1 MQRRILLAGAAAG
14 LALILAACSG
24 GSDPAASPGSD
35 PAAEGPNGFGDC
47 EFLGEADTISLDTL
61 VDGQLS
67 VVTVLPNPGWWNGT
81 TPENLT
87 DGFEMCMIADI
98 AQRAGLDKMTV
109 KVLSWDQY
117 ISGSFSEWDIAAVVT
132 SITEERKAV
141 FQFSEPY
148 YTSNRSV
155 TVQKDS
161 EWTEDNIRD
170 ARIGTIQA
178 STNAQWLLDELKPT
192 QDIALFSDGPEMFA
206 ALAAG
211 QVDAIVTDTE
221 TALTQSKPFAD
232 QLEILGQWKADDD
245 WGMTMP
251 LDSPNVEQVNKTV
264 ADMKS
269 DGTLAALSEKY
280 LAPLFGVD
288 PASITFLTAP

>member
-251 LDSPNVEQVNKTV
+251 LDSPNVEQVNKAV

>member
-1 MQRRILLAGAAAG
+1 MQRRIPLVALTALLALG
-14 LALILAACSG
+14 LAACST
-24 GSDPAASPGSD
+24 PGTTPD
-35 PAAEGPNGFGDC
+35 AGGPNGFGDC
-47 EFLGEADTISLDTL
+47 EFTGEAGSIELDPI

-87 DGFEMCMIADI
+87 DGFEMCMIAEI
-98 AQRAGLDKMTV
+98 AQRAGLESMTV

-117 ISGSFSEWDIAAVVT
+117 ISGSFTDWDLAAVVT

-141 FQFSEPY
+141 FSFSDPY

-155 TVQKDS
+155 TVAKDS
-161 EWTEDNIRD
+161 EFDETNIRD
-170 ARIGTIQA
+170 AKIGTIQS
-178 STNAQWLLDELKPT
+178 STNAAWLTDVLKPT
-192 QDIALFSDGPEMFA
+192 QDLALFSDGPEMFA

-232 QLEILGQWKADDD
+232 QLEIIGQWEADDD

-251 LDSPNVEQVNKTV
+251 LDSPNVDAVNEAV
-264 ADMKS
+264 AAMHE
-269 DGTLAALSEKY
+269 DGTLAALSEQY
-280 LAPLFGVD
+280 LAPLFGLD
-288 PASITFLTAP
+288 PGSIRFLDAP

>member
-1 MQRRILLAGAAAG
+1 VAFG
-14 LALILAACSG
+14 LAACAPA
-24 GSDPAASPGSD
+24 GSTDEAD
-35 PAAEGPNGFGDC
+35 GPNGFGDC
-47 EFLGEADTISLDTL
+47 ELTGEPGSITIDPT

-87 DGFEMCMIADI
+87 DGFEMCMLADI
-98 AQRAGLDKMTV
+98 AHRAGLESMSI

-117 ISGSFSEWDIAAVVT
+117 ISGSFTDYDLAAVVT

-141 FQFSEPY
+141 FTFSDPY

-161 EWTEDNIRD
+161 AFDETNIRD
-170 ARIGTIQA
+170 AKIGTIQS
-178 STNAQWLLDELKPT
+178 STNAAWLTDVLKPT
-192 QDIALFSDGPEMFA
+192 QELALFSDGPEMFA

-232 QLEILGQWKADDD
+232 QLEIIGQYKADDN
-245 WGMTMP
+245 WGMVMP
-251 LDSPNVEQVNKTV
+251 LDTPNVDAVNE
-264 ADMKS
+264 ALASMKD
-269 DGTLAALSEKY
+269 DGTIAALSDKY
-280 LAPLFGVD
+280 LAPLFGID
-288 PASITFLTAP
+288 PLSIRFLDAP

>member
-1 MQRRILLAGAAAG
+1 MQRRITALAALTAAA
-14 LALILAACSG
+14 LAFALVGCSETGDG
-24 GSDPAASPGSD
+24 GGGGTD
-35 PAAEGPNGFGDC
+35 GPNGFGDC
-47 EFLGEADTISLDTL
+47 ELPGEAGSIELDPI

-87 DGFEMCMIADI
+87 DGFEMCMLADI
-98 AQRAGLDKMTV
+98 AHRAGLEKMSI

-117 ISGSFSEWDIAAVVT
+117 ISGSFTDYDLGAVVT

-141 FQFSEPY
+141 FTFSDPY

-155 TVQKDS
+155 TVQKGS
-161 EWTEDNIRD
+161 EFDETNIRE
-170 ARIGTIQA
+170 AKIGTIQ
-178 STNAQWLLDELKPT
+178 STTNSKWLTDVLKPT
-192 QDIALFSDGPEMFA
+192 QDLALFSDGPEMFA

-221 TALTQSKPFAD
+221 TALTQSKPYAD

-245 WGMTMP
+245 WGMVMP
-251 LDSPNVEQVNKTV
+251 LDTPNVDAVNQAL
-264 ADMKS
+264 ADMKE

-280 LAPLFGVD
+280 LAPLFGID
-288 PASITFLTAP
+288 PASIRFLDAP

>member
-1 MQRRILLAGAAAG
+1 MQRRILLAGVAAG
-14 LALILAACSG
+14 LAVLLGACTAG
-24 GSDPAASPGSD
+24 GGEPGAD
-35 PAAEGPNGFGDC
+35 GPNGFGDC
-47 EFLGEADTISLDTL
+47 EFTGEANSIEIDPL

-87 DGFEMCMIADI
+87 DGFEMCMIAEI
-98 AQRAGLDKMTV
+98 AQRAGLEKMTI

-117 ISGSFSEWDIAAVVT
+117 ISGSFSDWDLAAVVT

-141 FQFSEPY
+141 FSFSDPY

-155 TVQKDS
+155 TVQKGS
-161 EWTEDNIRD
+161 EFDETNIRD
-170 ARIGTIQA
+170 AKIGTIQS
-178 STNAQWLLDELKPT
+178 STNAAWLTDVLQPT
-192 QDIALFSDGPEMFA
+192 QDLALFSDGPEMFA

-232 QLEILGQWKADDD
+232 QVEILGQWKADDD

-251 LDSPNVEQVNKTV
+251 LDSPNVDAVNEAV
-264 ADMKS
+264 AAMKE

-280 LAPLFGVD
+280 LAPLFGLD
-288 PASITFLTAP
+288 PASIRFLDAP

>member
-1 MQRRILLAGAAAG
+1 MQRRIPLVGVG
-14 LALILAACSG
+14 LALALGLVACT
-24 GSDPAASPGSD
+24 PAAPGGE
-35 PAAEGPNGFGDC
+35 AEGPSGFGDC
-47 EFLGEADTISLDTL
+47 ELTGEPGSITLDPIT
-61 VDGQLS
+61 DGQLS

-87 DGFEMCMIADI
+87 DGFEMCMLADI
-98 AQRAGLDKMTV
+98 AHRAGLEKMAI

-117 ISGSFSEWDIAAVVT
+117 ISGSFTDYDLGAVVT

-141 FQFSEPY
+141 FTFSDPY

-161 EWTEDNIRD
+161 KFDETNIRD
-170 ARIGTIQA
+170 AKIGTIQS
-178 STNAQWLLDELKPT
+178 STNAAWLTDVLKPT
-192 QDIALFSDGPEMFA
+192 QELALFSDGPEMFA

-232 QLEILGQWKADDD
+232 QLEIIGQYKADDD
-245 WGMTMP
+245 WGMVMP
-251 LDSPNVEQVNKTV
+251 LDTPNVDAVNE
-264 ADMKS
+264 ALAAMKD
-269 DGTLAALSEKY
+269 DGTMEALSEKY
-280 LAPLFGVD
+280 LAPLFGLD
-288 PASITFLTAP
+288 PLSIRFLDAP

>member
-1 MQRRILLAGAAAG
+1 MQRRIPLVGVG
-14 LALILAACSG
+14 LALALGLVACT
-24 GSDPAASPGSD
+24 PAAPGGE
-35 PAAEGPNGFGDC
+35 AEGASGFGDC
-47 EFLGEADTISLDTL
+47 ELTGEPGSITLDPIT
-61 VDGQLS
+61 DGQLS

-87 DGFEMCMIADI
+87 DGFEMCMLADI
-98 AQRAGLDKMTV
+98 AHRAGLEKMAI

-117 ISGSFSEWDIAAVVT
+117 ISGSFTDYDLGAVVT

-141 FQFSEPY
+141 FTFSDPY

-161 EWTEDNIRD
+161 KFDETNIRD
-170 ARIGTIQA
+170 AKIGTIQS
-178 STNAQWLLDELKPT
+178 STNAAWLTDVLKPT
-192 QDIALFSDGPEMFA
+192 QELALFSDGPEMFA

-232 QLEILGQWKADDD
+232 QLEIIGQYKADDD
-245 WGMTMP
+245 WGMVMP
-251 LDSPNVEQVNKTV
+251 LDTANVDAVNE
-264 ADMKS
+264 ALAAMKD
-269 DGTLAALSEKY
+269 DGTMEALSEKY
-280 LAPLFGVD
+280 LAPLFGLD
-288 PASITFLTAP
+288 PLSIRFLDAP

>member
-1 MQRRILLAGAAAG
+1 MQRRILLAGVAAG
-14 LALILAACSG
+14 LARLLGACSTG
-24 GSDPAASPGSD
+24 GGEPAAD
-35 PAAEGPNGFGDC
+35 GPNGFGDC
-47 EFLGEADTISLDTL
+47 EFRGEANSIEIDPL

-87 DGFEMCMIADI
+87 DGFEMCMIAEI
-98 AQRAGLDKMTV
+98 AQRAGLEKMTV

-117 ISGSFSEWDIAAVVT
+117 ISGSFADWDIAAVVT

-141 FQFSEPY
+141 FTFSDPY

-155 TVQKDS
+155 TVRKDS
-161 EWTEDNIRD
+161 AFDETNIRD
-170 ARIGTIQA
+170 AKIGTIQS
-178 STNAQWLLDELKPT
+178 STNAAWLTDVLKPT
-192 QDIALFSDGPEMFA
+192 QELALFSDGPEMFA

-221 TALTQSKPFAD
+221 TALTQSQPFAD
-232 QLEILGQWKADDD
+232 ELEIIGQWKADDD

-251 LDSPNVEQVNKTV
+251 LDTPNADAVNQAV
-264 ADMKS
+264 ADMRA

-280 LAPLFGVD
+280 LAPLFGRD
-288 PASITFLTAP
+288 PGSIPFLDAP